1 MSRVAVAGG
10 TGAVG
15 RLVVERLGAAGHEPV
30 VLSRSA
36 GVDVLRGPRAAL
48 VTALEGCDAVVDV
61 LGPTSPAAQT
71 AAGSRAFFR
80 TTTTALLVAGREAG
94 VGHHVALSIVGAARV
109 DAGYYAGKA
118 LQERLLT
125 TRREGGWTLLRTTQF
140 HEFAP
145 ALAALGSLPGTRG
158 PRGGDPQLVLVPEF
172 VCQPVA
178 AAEVADELVALA
190 LHEPRGAVSDLAG
203 PRVEVMADL
212 VRRWLL
218 AEGRG
223 ARVVQVPLPGG
234 FGAGLRRGLAL
245 PGPWA
250 RLGQQTF
257 AEWLAAGS

>member
-1 MSRVAVAGG
+1 MAGG

-36 GVDVLRGPRAAL
+36 GVDVLRGPRSAL
-48 VTALEGCDAVVDV
+48 AGALAGCDAVVDV
-61 LGPTSPAAQT
+61 LGPTDPAAQT

-80 TTTTALLVAGREAG
+80 TTTTALLEAGRSAG
-94 VGHHVALSIVGAARV
+94 VGHHVALSVVGAARV

-125 TRREGGWTLLRTTQF
+125 ARRDGGWTLLRTTQF

-145 ALAALGSLPGTRG
+145 GLAALGGLAAPGREART
-158 PRGGDPQLVLVPEF
+158 VLVPQF
-172 VCQPVA
+172 VSQPVA

-190 LHEPRGAVSDLAG
+190 TGAPRGAVRDLAG

-212 VRRWLL
+212 VRRWLR
-218 AEGRG
+218 AQGSD
-223 ARVVQVPLPGG
+223 ARVVEVPLPGR

-250 RLGQQTF
+250 RLGRQTF
-257 AEWLAAGS
+257 AEWLAAQP

>member
-15 RLVVERLGAAGHEPV
+15 RLVVGRLRAAGHEPV

-36 GVDVLRGPRAAL
+36 GVDVLRGPRSALVAAL
-48 VTALEGCDAVVDV
+48 IGCDAVVDV
-61 LGPTSPAAQT
+61 LGPTGPAAQT

-80 TTTTALLVAGREAG
+80 TTTAALLRAGHEAG
-94 VGHHVALSIVGAARV
+94 VAHHVALSVVGAARV

-118 LQERLLT
+118 LQERQLT
-125 TRREGGWTLLRTTQF
+125 VRREGGWTLLRTTQF

-145 ALAALGSLPGTRG
+145 GLAALGALGGRG
-158 PRGGDPQLVLVPEF
+158 RDPRVVVVPSF
-172 VCQPVA
+172 VSQPVA

-190 LHEPRGAVSDLAG
+190 AGEPRGAVRDLAG

-212 VRRWLL
+212 VRRWLR
-218 AEGRG
+218 ARGRD
-223 ARVVQVPLPGG
+223 ARVVQVPLPGR
-234 FGAGLRRGLAL
+234 FGAGLRHGLAL

-250 RLGQQTF
+250 RLGRQPF
-257 AEWLAAGS
+257 DDWLAAQP

>member
-10 TGAVG
+10 TGVVG
-15 RLVVERLGAAGHEPV
+15 RLVVERLRAAGHEPV

-48 VTALEGCDAVVDV
+48 VGALEGCDAVVDV
-61 LGPTSPAAQT
+61 LGPTGAAAQT

-80 TTTTALLVAGREAG
+80 TTTTALLEAGRSAG
-94 VGHHVALSIVGAARV
+94 VPHHVALSIVGAARV

-125 TRREGGWTLLRTTQF
+125 TRRDGGWTLLRTTQF
-140 HEFAP
+140 HEFVP
-145 ALAALGSLPGTRG
+145 GLAALGALAAPGRD
-158 PRGGDPQLVLVPEF
+158 PRVVLAPEF
-172 VCQPVA
+172 VSQPVA

-190 LHEPRGAVSDLAG
+190 SGQPRGAVRDLAG

-212 VRRWLL
+212 VRRWLR
-218 AEGRG
+218 AQDRQP
-223 ARVVQVPLPGG
+223 RVVQVLLPGG

-250 RLGQQTF
+250 RLGRQTF
-257 AEWLAAGS
+257 ADWLVARS